1 MCIWKHWKTPRKRA
15 KNLMKLGVS
24 RRLAYSTAYAGHHVA
39 KVCKSLAVSLAINNK
54 RLASFGLVSML
65 DYYNEK
71 SVTCQVD

>member
-15 KNLMKLGVS
+15 KNLMKLDIS

-39 KVCKSLAVSLAINNK
+39 KVCKSLAVSFAINNK

-71 SVTCQVD
+71 SVTC